1 MATKELRD
9 RVDAQWGQQ
18 ASAWGQEN
26 HDRERKLIY
35 DYVDQDES
43 IMGLVGC
50 TWGPASA
57 FADGAGLIMRQQ
69 RLKGVAVVTDLSVHF
84 VAHKGLNKLVTQMPL
99 PSITAVE
106 QAGGVVTVAGAGIH
120 NWKGWGQDD
129 PFEVRDIQ
137 DDFGNLGARFA
148 ELVQRLQTEPR
159 STVPLST
166 VAPSS
171 SGQHFGMSKTER
183 IDAQWQDRS
192 AMAGRMNP
200 RLFSR
205 LLTNVSGANLK
216 KYEGERKKLHEI
228 LGEDENIEYWL
239 GGRWGLPNDFR
250 FDSMGGPGRN
260 RTGHEGIAVA
270 TDRRVLLLRS
280 GALGSREIEL
290 PYDRIDDVEYN
301 DGMRSSGVKFQG
313 STIALYSFYFDH
325 NNKAGVK
332 GQARRLVDCVRQ
344 HLAAPP
350 TTDAN

>member
-18 ASAWGQEN
+18 AFSWGQEK

-35 DYVDQDES
+35 DYLDQDEN

-50 TWGPASA
+50 TWGPESA
-57 FADGAGLIMRQQ
+57 FAEGAGLISRQQ
-69 RLKGVAVVTDLSVHF
+69 RLKGAAVVTDLSVHF

-106 QAGGVVTVAGAGIH
+106 HAVGVVTVAGNGIH
-120 NWKGWGQDD
+120 NWAWMGEGQDD
-129 PFEVRDIQ
+129 PFQVRDIH
-137 DDFGNLGARFA
+137 GEAGHRFA
-148 ELVQRLQTEPR
+148 QLVQQLQTAPR
-159 STVPLST
+159 STV
-166 VAPSS
+166 APTSA
-171 SGQHFGMSKTER
+171 GQHFGMSKTER

-200 RLFSR
+200 GLLSR
-205 LLTNVSGANLK
+205 LLTNLSGANLK

-228 LGEDENIEYWL
+228 LDGDENIEYWL
-239 GGRWGLPNDFR
+239 GGRWGLPNDFEVSTFR
-250 FDSMGGPGRN
+250 GGGK
-260 RTGHEGIAVA
+260 TGHEGIAVA

-290 PYDRIDDVEYN
+290 PYDRIDDVGYN
-301 DGMRSSGVKFQG
+301 DGMITSGVKFEG
-313 STIALYSFYFDH
+313 STIEPYSFYFDH

-350 TTDAN
+350 TADAD

>member
-1 MATKELRD
+1 MATRELRD

-18 ASAWGQEN
+18 AFSWGQEK

-35 DYVDQDES
+35 DYLDQDEN

-50 TWGPASA
+50 TWGPESA
-57 FADGAGLIMRQQ
+57 FAEGTGLIIRQQ
-69 RLKGVAVVTDLSVHF
+69 RLKGAAVVTDLSVHF
-84 VAHKGLNKLVTQMPL
+84 VAHKGLNKLVTRMPL
-99 PSITAVE
+99 SNITAVE
-106 QAGGVVTVAGAGIH
+106 HTVEHGGGVVTVAGNGIH
-120 NWKGWGQDD
+120 NWAGWGQDD
-129 PFEVRDIQ
+129 PFQVRDIH
-137 DDFGNLGARFA
+137 GEAGHRFA
-148 ELVQRLQTEPR
+148 QLVQQLQTAPR
-159 STVPLST
+159 STVAPPAT

-171 SGQHFGMSKTER
+171 GGQVFGMSKTER
-183 IDAQWQDRS
+183 IDAQWQERS

-200 RLFSR
+200 GLLSR

-216 KYEGERKKLHEI
+216 KYEDERKKLHEI
-228 LGEDENIEYWL
+228 FDDDENIEYWL

-250 FDSMGGPGRN
+250 FEPMGAPARN

-280 GALGSREIEL
+280 GSREIEL

-301 DGMRSSGVKFQG
+301 DGMISSGVKFEG
-313 STIALYSFYFDH
+313 STIEPYSFYFDH

-344 HLAAPP
+344 HLATPP
-350 TTDAN
+350 AADAD

>member
-18 ASAWGQEN
+18 AFSWSQEN

-35 DYVDQDES
+35 DYLDQDEN

-50 TWGPASA
+50 TWGPESA
-57 FADGAGLIMRQQ
+57 FAEGAGLMMRQQ
-69 RLKGVAVVTDLSVHF
+69 RLKGAVVVTDLSVHF

-106 QAGGVVTVAGAGIH
+106 HASGVVTLAGNGIH
-120 NWKGWGQDD
+120 NWAGWGQDD
-129 PFEVRDIQ
+129 PFQLRDIH
-137 DDFGNLGARFA
+137 GEAGHRFA
-148 ELVQRLQTEPR
+148 QLVQQIQTAPR
-159 STVPLST
+159 STV
-166 VAPSS
+166 APPSA
-171 SGQHFGMSKTER
+171 GQHFGMSKTER

-200 RLFSR
+200 GLLSR

-228 LGEDENIEYWL
+228 LDDDENIEYWL
-239 GGRWGLPNDFR
+239 GGRWGLPGDFE
-250 FDSMGGPGRN
+250 GY
-260 RTGHEGIAVA
+260 RTATGVVHGSGHEGIAVA

-280 GALGSREIEL
+280 GSREIEL

-301 DGMRSSGVKFQG
+301 DGAITSGVKFEG
-313 STIALYSFYFDH
+313 STIEPYSFYFDH
-325 NNKAGVK
+325 HNKAGVK

-344 HLAAPP
+344 HLATPP
-350 TTDAN
+350 AAD